1 MAHHQKTITLR
12 SKQVIFLQQQKSACN
27 PTPYD
32 DMSLVHMIA
41 NRWWSVQ
48 VNVLDAPIFYIGWE
62 WEAKIHERICT
73 FEVNGVPGW
82 GISEFMYRNM
92 DGRPEEYNER
102 DPEWTRT
109 INKG

>member
-1 MAHHQKTITLR
+1 LP
-12 SKQVIFLQQQKSACN
+12 S
-27 PTPYD
+27 D
-32 DMSLVHMIA
+32 DISLVHIIA

-48 VNVLDAPIFYIGWE
+48 VNVVDAPIFYIGWE
-62 WEAKIHERICT
+62 WEAKIHERMCT
-73 FEVNGVPGW
+73 FQVDGVPGW

-92 DGRPEEYNER
+92 GPGRPEEYNER